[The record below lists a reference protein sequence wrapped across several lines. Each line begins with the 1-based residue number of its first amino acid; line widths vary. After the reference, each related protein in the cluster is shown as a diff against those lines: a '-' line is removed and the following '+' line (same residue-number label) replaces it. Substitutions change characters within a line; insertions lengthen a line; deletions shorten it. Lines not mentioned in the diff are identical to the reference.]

1 MENDVIDV
9 FHQSTIVNEYRIE
22 ELEKEIEKQI
32 TARHLIETKLE
43 EASREPGIKNLISSP
58 RSIKTFTSEHKIT
71 SIRNIITS
79 TNQHKSDFQQREY
92 FSKWKKIYYL
102 EPTFR
107 ATELRPHHKTK
118 YQKHKNYIL
127 LSNYSDSSAVQLK
140 TQNQRMA
147 ELERKAPTQSK
158 R

>member
-58 RSIKTFTSEHKIT
+58 RSSVSGLAIVS
-71 SIRNIITS
+71 
-79 TNQHKSDFQQREY
+79 
-92 FSKWKKIYYL
+92 L
-102 EPTFR
+102 
-107 ATELRPHHKTK
+107 
-118 YQKHKNYIL
+118 
-127 LSNYSDSSAVQLK
+127 
-140 TQNQRMA
+140 M
-147 ELERKAPTQSK
+147 
-158 R
+158 